1 MAHCRTPSRVPA
13 GATALL
19 LTVCA
24 VVVAV
29 SAARGQEPVQSTMT
43 RLYAPVEIGA
53 DIDALPAS
61 ERAALAHI
69 LAAARVMDALFLE
82 QVWAGNPS
90 LLMALQDD
98 GSPAGR
104 ARLEYFLLNKGPW
117 SRLEDDRA
125 FLPGVPPKPAG
136 AAYYPPDASR
146 DEVASWI
153 DGLSGEA
160 REAATG
166 FFTTIRRGPGGAL
179 RAVPYSVEY
188 QGPLAVAADHLRAAA
203 ARTAEPT
210 LARYLRERAEA
221 FASNDYYASDVAWM
235 ELNGA
240 IEPTIGPYEVYEDG
254 WFNYKAAFEAFVTI
268 RDDAETD
275 QLARFGAELQGLED
289 ALPIDARYRDPEL
302 GALAPIRVVNVAFT
316 AGDANSGVQTA
327 AFNLPNDERVLREH
341 GAKRV
346 MLKNVQEAKF
356 RHVLAPIAA
365 VALPS
370 AERADVSFDAFFT
383 HILMHELMHGLGPHD
398 VEVGGRATTVRQAL
412 REASSTIEEAKADII
427 GALGAPPPH
436 RHGGDR
442 PLSRPLDLHDVP
454 HLDLPVDPL
463 WNQRG
468 AWARRGD
475 SAQHVPRHRGGDG
488 RRGRPL
494 CGRPRPHPG
503 SGRGTHP
510 APDDHPGAGRLRR
523 SGPGAR
529 DARGGAARGAAR
541 ARPPRRRPGGHP
553 AALHDYR
560 TVRSA
565 MQSALFGTHRSHT
578 RAHGAPG

>member
-221 FASNDYYASDVAWM
+221 FASNDYYASDMAWM

-412 REASSTIEEAKADII
+412 REASSTIEEAKADISGLWALHRLI
-427 GALGAPPPH
+427 DTGAIDRSLARSIYTTFLTSTFRSIRFGINEAHGRGVAIQLNTFLDTGAVTVGADGRFAVDHGRIREAVEGLTRRLMTIQARGDYDEAVRVLKTLGVVRPEVQ
-436 RHGGDR
+436 RVLDR
-442 PLSRPLDLHDVP
+442 LGDVP
-454 HLDLPVDPL
+454 VDI
-463 WNQRG
+463 
-468 AWARRGD
+468 
-475 SAQHVPRHRGGDG
+475 
-488 RRGRPL
+488 
-494 CGRPRPHPG
+494 RPRYTITEP
-503 SGRGTHP
+503 
-510 APDDHPGAGRLRR
+510 
-523 SGPGAR
+523 
-529 DARGGAARGAAR
+529 
-541 ARPPRRRPGGHP
+541 
-553 AALHDYR
+553 
-560 TVRSA
+560 
-565 MQSALFGTHRSHT
+565 
-578 RAHGAPG
+578 

>member
-1 MAHCRTPSRVPA
+1 
-13 GATALL
+13 
-19 LTVCA
+19 
-24 VVVAV
+24 
-29 SAARGQEPVQSTMT
+29 
-43 RLYAPVEIGA
+43 
-53 DIDALPAS
+53 
-61 ERAALAHI
+61 
-69 LAAARVMDALFLE
+69 MDALFLE

-412 REASSTIEEAKADII
+412 REASSTIEEAKADISGLWALHRLI
-427 GALGAPPPH
+427 DTGAIDRSLARSIYTTFLTSTFRSIRFGINEAHGRGVAIQLNTFLDTGAVTVGADGRFAVDHGRIREAVEGLTRRLMTIQARGDYDEAVRVLKTLGVVRPEVQ
-436 RHGGDR
+436 RVLDR
-442 PLSRPLDLHDVP
+442 LGDVP
-454 HLDLPVDPL
+454 VDI
-463 WNQRG
+463 
-468 AWARRGD
+468 
-475 SAQHVPRHRGGDG
+475 
-488 RRGRPL
+488 
-494 CGRPRPHPG
+494 RPRYTITEP
-503 SGRGTHP
+503 
-510 APDDHPGAGRLRR
+510 
-523 SGPGAR
+523 
-529 DARGGAARGAAR
+529 
-541 ARPPRRRPGGHP
+541 
-553 AALHDYR
+553 
-560 TVRSA
+560 
-565 MQSALFGTHRSHT
+565 
-578 RAHGAPG
+578 